1 MEKSS
6 TILLQ
11 KGKRMRKTIQ
21 KYLSGF
27 EIKPF
32 TALSFGLCAATIAGS
47 EYTPCENAI
56 SGDAF
61 LRLKMALI
69 YFSLVMFL
77 IKTLLLRELAYV
89 FDILTLFNILYEL
102 KT

>member
-1 MEKSS
+1 
-6 TILLQ
+6 
-11 KGKRMRKTIQ
+11 MRKTIQ

-32 TALSFGLCAATIAGS
+32 TALSFALCAATIAGS
-47 EYTPCENAI
+47 EYTPVENAI

-69 YFSLVMFL
+69 YFSLGMLL
-77 IKTLLLRELAYV
+77 IKTLLMRELAS
-89 FDILTLFNILYEL
+89 FDMLTLFIILSSIYSMS
-102 KT
+102 

>member
-1 MEKSS
+1 
-6 TILLQ
+6 
-11 KGKRMRKTIQ
+11 MRKAIQ

-32 TALSFGLCAATIAGS
+32 TALSFALCAATIAGS
-47 EYTPCENAI
+47 EYIPCENTI

-69 YFSLVMFL
+69 YFSLGMLL
-77 IKTLLLRELAYV
+77 IKILLLRELTL
-89 FDILTLFNILYEL
+89 FDIGTLLILLWLIYSVS
-102 KT
+102 

>member
-1 MEKSS
+1 
-6 TILLQ
+6 
-11 KGKRMRKTIQ
+11 MRKTIQ

-27 EIKPF
+27 KIKPF
-32 TALSFGLCAATIAGS
+32 TALSFALCVATIAGS
-47 EYTPCENAI
+47 EYTPVENAI

-69 YFSLVMFL
+69 YFSLVMLL

-89 FDILTLFNILYEL
+89 FDILTLFIILSSIYSMS
-102 KT
+102 